1 MEEDE
6 NGAVGIVPG
15 PLQFCCELPRSSSRL
30 RNVSKSTGD
39 TNFRTVDLGLA
50 VDSLGTL
57 AFSTSRKYRRTV
69 HLRSIRDD
77 FGSEN
82 SIPLSVF

>member
-6 NGAVGIVPG
+6 NGAVGIVP
-15 PLQFCCELPRSSSRL
+15 QFCCELPRSSSPL

-39 TNFRTVDLGLA
+39 EPFDLGLA
-50 VDSLGTL
+50 VNSLGTL